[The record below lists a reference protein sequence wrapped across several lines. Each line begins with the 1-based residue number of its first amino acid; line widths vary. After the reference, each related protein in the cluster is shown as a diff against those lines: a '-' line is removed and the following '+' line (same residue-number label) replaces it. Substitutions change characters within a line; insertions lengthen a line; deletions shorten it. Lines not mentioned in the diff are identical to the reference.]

1 MPLQKGSAFVR
12 ERLHFC
18 MTPRTLFLILF
29 WYPIIVIRSKRVG
42 PDCEIIVN
50 RRWDNVPFIR
60 NPTIWIATAVLA
72 HAVVINCC
80 AGHSADR
87 KWSSQ
92 SQTVQLNPDL
102 SLDQYVSRQWTMQ
115 DGLPSNQVVDII
127 QTTDGYLWLA
137 TVRGLARF
145 DGLHSTI
152 FNRANTPVFVTN
164 QISKLC
170 RSRDSAFWI
179 GTERGG
185 LIHCRLGQPP
195 AFQRFDELLGHHIQ
209 CLFEDHEGTLWIG
222 TEAETW
228 TVVDAQCICRPDA
241 PLNVRTICE
250 DENGTLWLGAAIWM
264 QSRPDRLAATTIQ
277 PKPGLYRRDD
287 DRFYR
292 FTESDGFPSSPSAN
306 SITALC
312 SDHQGGLWIGTLG
325 HSLFRYQNGKF
336 QDHAA
341 ALGPK
346 ASNYLRLYQD
356 RSEQLWISTFAAGG
370 FRLVHNKATR
380 LSIGNRP
387 VVCLAE
393 DREGNLWLGG
403 GQRGLRSFR
412 NPELA
417 KLTLDQRAVMRC
429 VVEDAAG
436 DLWFGSGNPG
446 SKNRRTGLHR
456 LDNGVFEHF
465 GTHDGL
471 PTNLVTGLA
480 FGSEG
485 RLWIGTNKGLVC
497 RDNDRWS
504 TFTTADGLGRDW
516 IRNVYVDDNDVV
528 WIGFWEGGLQRMQ
541 DGTFTRIAE
550 FRDADVNWFHQ
561 DAGGQ
566 LWIGSNR
573 GLYRWIDGSLRR
585 VRDVVLDDLPTI
597 SFTACCEDDQGRLW
611 IGTSGGGLCRYAAGR
626 FTNWTSAQGLYE
638 DCIHAIAKDA
648 HGRLWLGGPHGL
660 ASVAVSALDEID
672 AGIETRLQVRVHPIS
687 SGLDQPRIDRNYR
700 PNVAHCKDGSIWF
713 VTTAGT
719 VIVPPKGPYQ
729 QPLAP
734 IVHIEDVQVNGESQ
748 IPCSALEIQSGS
760 RHIDFHFT
768 ANTFAAPEQ
777 AVFRYRLDGFDN
789 DWIET
794 GGQRSASYTELPPGE
809 YVFRVSADNGQNVW
823 SETGATLGL
832 TVNPR
837 WWEITWVRVA
847 GLLAAIAVVV
857 GYVRHRI
864 QAAQQVN
871 VALRRE
877 INDRK
882 RAEEESRT
890 HFLQLARISRAA
902 SMGELTTS
910 IAHEVKQPL
919 FAIVSNAQT
928 AQRLLDREQPD
939 VKEIREALI
948 DISSDGNRASDII
961 DRVRSLVKKEHCP
974 CVLLHLDEVAREAI
988 RLVEPEISRR
998 GLVIDTQF
1006 ASHLPA
1012 VYGDSVELQQVI
1024 LNLLINGA
1032 QATDPF
1038 ASDSHRLTVSITA
1051 DDDAVE
1057 LAVKDHGKGF
1067 AEERVDRLFEP
1078 FYTTKPQ
1085 GTGMGLAINRTII
1098 QAHGGR
1104 IWAEKNCDHGMTFR
1118 FVLPTTQEIAS

>member
-1 MPLQKGSAFVR
+1 M
-12 ERLHFC
+12 
-18 MTPRTLFLILF
+18 
-29 WYPIIVIRSKRVG
+29 
-42 PDCEIIVN
+42 
-50 RRWDNVPFIR
+50 
-60 NPTIWIATAVLA
+60 
-72 HAVVINCC
+72 HAVAIDRCE
-80 AGHSADR
+80 GHSADR
-87 KWSSQ
+87 ELSSQ

-102 SLDQYVSRQWTMQ
+102 SLDQYVWRQWTMQ
-115 DGLPSNQVVDII
+115 DGLPSEQVVDII
-127 QTTDGYLWLA
+127 QTSDGYLWLA

-145 DGLHSTI
+145 DGLHFTI
-152 FNRANTPVFVTN
+152 FNRANTPAFVTN

-195 AFQRFDELLGHHIQ
+195 QFTRFDELLGHPIQ
-209 CLFEDHEGTLWIG
+209 CLYEDREGTLWIG

-228 TVVDAQCICRPDA
+228 TVVGTQCLCRPDA
-241 PLNVRTICE
+241 PLNVRAICE
-250 DENGTLWLGAAIWM
+250 DESGTLWLGAAIWM

-292 FTESDGFPSSPSAN
+292 LTQSDGFPDSPSAN
-306 SITALC
+306 SVTALC
-312 SDHQGGLWIGTLG
+312 SDHQGGVWIGTLG

-341 ALGPK
+341 SLGPK
-346 ASNYLRLYQD
+346 ASNFLRLYQD
-356 RSEQLWISTFAAGG
+356 RSQQLWISTFAAGCY
-370 FRLVHNKATR
+370 RLVHDKATK

-393 DREGNLWLGG
+393 DREGILWFGG
-403 GQRGLRSFR
+403 GQRGLRSLR

-417 KLTLDQRAVMRC
+417 KLKLDQRVMMRC

-436 DLWFGSGNPG
+436 DLWFGSGNLA
-446 SKNRRTGLHR
+446 SKDRQTGLHR
-456 LDNGVFEHF
+456 LDGGVFENY
-465 GTHDGL
+465 GTDQGL

-480 FGSEG
+480 IGSEG

-497 RDNDRWS
+497 RDNDRWA
-504 TFTTADGLGRDW
+504 TFTTEDGLGRDW
-516 IRNVYVDDNDVV
+516 IRNVYVDHTGVV

-541 DGTFTRIAE
+541 DGTFTRITE
-550 FRDADVNWFHQ
+550 FRDADVNWIHE
-561 DAGGQ
+561 DASGQ

-573 GLYRWIDGSLRR
+573 GLYRWIDGKLQR
-585 VRDVVLDDLPTI
+585 VRDLVLDELSTI
-597 SFTACCEDDQGRLW
+597 NFTACCESDQGCLW

-626 FTNWTSAQGLYE
+626 FSNWTSAQGLYE
-638 DCIHAIAKDA
+638 DSIHAIAEDKR
-648 HGRLWLGGPHGL
+648 GCLWLGGPHGL
-660 ASVAVSALDEID
+660 SSMSVQALDEID
-672 AGIETRLQVRVHPIS
+672 SGIETRIQVRVHPIS
-687 SGLDQPRIDRNYR
+687 SGLDQPRIERNYR
-700 PNVAHCKDGSIWF
+700 PNVVHRGDGSIWF
-713 VTTAGT
+713 VTTGGT
-719 VIVPPKGPYQ
+719 VIVPANGPYQ

-734 IVHIEDVQVNGESQ
+734 IVHIEEVQVNGESQ
-748 IPCSALEIQSGS
+748 LPCGALEIRSGS
-760 RHIDFHFT
+760 RHVDFHFT
-768 ANTFAAPEQ
+768 ANTFTASEQ
-777 AVFRYRLDGFDN
+777 AVFRYRLDGFD
-789 DWIET
+789 DQWLDA
-794 GGQRSASYTELPPGE
+794 GRQRSASYTELPPGD
-809 YVFRVSADNGQNVW
+809 YVFRVTADNGYDVW
-823 SETGATLGL
+823 SKAGATVELR
-832 TVNPR
+832 VIPR

-847 GLLAAIAVVV
+847 TLMAAIAVVV

-864 QAAQQVN
+864 QTTHKIN

-882 RAEEESRT
+882 RAEEESQT
-890 HFLQLARISRAA
+890 NFLQLTRVSRAA

-939 VKEIREALI
+939 VNEVREALI
-948 DISSDGNRASDII
+948 DISSDGNRAADII

-988 RLVEPEISRR
+988 RLVEPEICRR

-1006 ASHLPA
+1006 ANHLPA
-1012 VYGDSVELQQVI
+1012 IYGDSIELQQVI
-1024 LNLLINGA
+1024 LNLLINAA
-1032 QATDPF
+1032 QAIDPL
-1038 ASDSHRLTVSITA
+1038 ASDSDRLTISIA
-1051 DDDAVE
+1051 AGDDAVE

-1067 AEERVDRLFEP
+1067 AEGQVDRLFEP
-1078 FYTTKPQ
+1078 FYTTKPD

-1104 IWAEKNCDHGMTFR
+1104 IWAEKNSDHGMTFR
-1118 FVLPTTQEIAS
+1118 FTLPTPQEIAS